1 MADIR
6 PGLRL
11 SKIELDSSSV
21 APAQSSDAEHDRQV
35 AIFDLLEENRFAPA
49 GAETGPFDLRLGLA
63 ENRLVFDVTGPGYAR
78 RHLLSLTPFQRV
90 MKDYFLVCESYY
102 EAVRDA
108 TPAQIEAIDM
118 GRRGLHNE
126 GSDLLRERLAGKIEL
141 DHETARRLFTLIYA
155 LQRRG

>member
-1 MADIR
+1 MSG
-6 PGLRL
+6 PHRL
-11 SKIELDSSSV
+11 AKVELDPASV
-21 APAQSSDAEHDRQV
+21 GPAPNADAEHDRQV
-35 AIFDLLEENRFAPA
+35 AIFDLIEENSFEPA
-49 GAETGPFDLRLGLA
+49 GAAGGPYDLRLGI
-63 ENRLVFDVTGPGYAR
+63 EDNRLVFEVTGPDYAR
-78 RHLLSLTPFQRV
+78 RHMLSLTPFRTV
-90 MKDYFLVCESYY
+90 MKDYFLVCASYY

-126 GSDLLRERLAGKIEL
+126 GSDLLRQRLEGKITL